1 MWEVLFTEF
10 LAELYFEVSI
20 AVKPEVHGVSL
31 SVPRAPF

>member
-1 MWEVLFTEF
+1 MWKVLFTEF

-20 AVKPEVHGVSL
+20 AVKPEVRGVSL